1 MGWSPDCMKK
11 PLACAPVIMPLT
23 GPTEANCSAWRA
35 FSMGRMAHGSMMVS
49 RLENFGFKS

>member
-1 MGWSPDCMKK
+1 MKK

-35 FSMGRMAHGSMMVS
+35 FSMGRMAHGSMVS
-49 RLENFGFKS
+49 KLENLGLKS